1 MTILSPYEPKLLQC
15 LQKQRAASILA
26 VALLLSSSAFG
37 RNVIIFVADGLR
49 YARKSGFA
57 TAAIG
62 KLGPTLIQDIVAGC
76 AKDGSIALPD
86 TVIIDD
92 MTGKEGG
99 VPLDPKI
106 ASELKN
112 AGLDLIAPDR
122 SNGHPKTQE
131 DNGGAGN
138 SERPGTLMPNL
149 KQQQFFADALTK
161 AILPGFLKSGKSFV
175 VVFWSR
181 DPDGTQHNQG
191 DSLNRL
197 QPGINGPTS
206 VAAIKNADANFKQ
219 ILDFISNTPGLA
231 AETDLFVTSDHGIST
246 IGKYE
251 LDGGGKQIVNKRSHA
266 F

>member
-122 SNGHPKTQE
+122 SNGQPKTQE
-131 DNGGAGN
+131 DNEQPGNQHDEEWRRDRAFKIFHQQPAGL
-138 SERPGTLMPNL
+138 R
-149 KQQQFFADALTK
+149 KIAAHFQR
-161 AILPGFLKSGKSFV
+161 AILQKFL
-175 VVFWSR
+175 R
-181 DPDGTQHNQG
+181 A
-191 DSLNRL
+191 SLGWQL
-197 QPGINGPTS
+197 THHS
-206 VAAIKNADANFKQ
+206 
-219 ILDFISNTPGLA
+219 LDFLQCVACAG
-231 AETDLFVTSDHGIST
+231 T
-246 IGKYE
+246 I
-251 LDGGGKQIVNKRSHA
+251 R
-266 F
+266 

>member
-122 SNGHPKTQE
+122 SNGQPKTQE

-181 DPDGTQHNQG
+181 DPDGTQHNLELPLRG
-191 DSLNRL
+191 RLEGRILIEALNGGPEKVPFEAKSIKSEPAGNGQATRL
-197 QPGINGPTS
+197 NYQVVGKTKYFDAAGFPGRSIG
-206 VAAIKNADANFKQ
+206 
-219 ILDFISNTPGLA
+219 LD
-231 AETDLFVTSDHGIST
+231 D
-246 IGKYE
+246 
-251 LDGGGKQIVNKRSHA
+251 R
-266 F
+266 